1 MTSRRPGAQA
11 EMYGAVKHN
20 RVKWSVNGGAIAGS
34 RDGPFLR
41 SFVRTEDESLRTKTC
56 VFDVLV
62 VRAGP
67 SP

>member
-11 EMYGAVKHN
+11 EMYGAAKHN
-20 RVKWSVNGGAIAGS
+20 RVKWSVNGAIAGS